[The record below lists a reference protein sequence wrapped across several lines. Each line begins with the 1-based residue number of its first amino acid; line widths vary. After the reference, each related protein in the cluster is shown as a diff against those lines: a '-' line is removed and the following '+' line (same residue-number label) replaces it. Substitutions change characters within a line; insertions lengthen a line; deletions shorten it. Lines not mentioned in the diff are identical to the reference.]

1 MVVFPSFT
9 MGGEKK
15 ESAEQQKI
23 AQLEKEIK
31 DLKALINDL
40 QKEIAKSK
48 SEEELKEAERVMDRS
63 REYESQAERR
73 EVNIPFIYSKET
85 WRTRG
90 RTPYPPYPYP
100 PYSYPYYPYPYY
112 RQEYRKPCWDIIYEY
127 NSGWVYPRC
136 VP

>member
-15 ESAEQQKI
+15 ENEEKI
-23 AQLEKEIK
+23 IQLEKKIEE
-31 DLKALINDL
+31 LKAMINDL

-48 SEEELKEAERVMDRS
+48 SEEELKEAERVMERS

-90 RTPYPPYPYP
+90 RAPYPLYSYPPYPYP
-100 PYSYPYYPYPYY
+100 YYSPYY
-112 RQEYRKPCWDIIYEY
+112 RQRCGYIDYDSI
-127 NSGWVYPRC
+127 SGWFYQKCGP
-136 VP
+136 